1 MNPTL
6 TYQLAQARRAELL
19 REAEEYR
26 RARRA
31 RRAGL
36 TVLMRLRTRIPRFPS
51 GRAAGAARAS
61 SGHRHPA

>member
-19 REAEEYR
+19 REAEEY
-26 RARRA
+26 RRA